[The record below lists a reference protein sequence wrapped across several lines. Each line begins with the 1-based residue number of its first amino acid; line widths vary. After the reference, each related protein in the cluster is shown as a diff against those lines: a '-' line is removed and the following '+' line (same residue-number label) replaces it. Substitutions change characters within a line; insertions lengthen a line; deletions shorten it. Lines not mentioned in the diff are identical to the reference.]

1 MEDLVRYSK
10 ITEKCKREIVLLK
23 AKPCFWGKCAFC
35 DYILDNSSDEKSIDE
50 LNDEILKNVTGEF
63 GVLEVIDS
71 ASVFELTEHTKKSI
85 KKVVEEKNIKHLFFE
100 AHYIYKDRLDEIR
113 EYFNV
118 PITFK
123 IGIET
128 FDDDF
133 RNNVL
138 KKGAYFED
146 YKEVEKYF
154 DSPCIMVGIK
164 GQSKEMIDRDMEI
177 IQNHFERA
185 TVNIFEENNTI
196 IKRDDELVKWFVN
209 KYYYLK
215 EDPRIEVLFQT
226 TDFEVG

>member
-1 MEDLVRYSK
+1 MEELQRYSK
-10 ITEKCKREIVLLK
+10 ITEKLPREIVLLK

-35 DYILDNSSDEKSIDE
+35 DYIEDNSRDEEAINA
-50 LNDEILKNVTGEF
+50 LNDKVLKNVTGEF

-71 ASVFELTEHTKKSI
+71 ASVFELTEHTKQNI
-85 KKVVEEKNIKHLFFE
+85 KRIIEEKNIKHLFFE

-113 EYFNV
+113 NYFGV

-128 FDDDF
+128 FDNDF

-138 KKGAYFED
+138 KKGAYFES
-146 YKEVEKYF
+146 YEEVEKYF

-164 GQSKEMIDRDMEI
+164 GQTKEMIDRDMDI

-185 TVNIFEENNTI
+185 TVNIFQENNTK
-196 IKRDDELVKWFVN
+196 IKRDEEIVKWFVD

-215 EDPRIEVLFQT
+215 EDPRIEILFEI
-226 TDFEVG
+226 TDFGVG

>member
-1 MEDLVRYSK
+1 
-10 ITEKCKREIVLLK
+10 
-23 AKPCFWGKCAFC
+23 
-35 DYILDNSSDEKSIDE
+35 
-50 LNDEILKNVTGEF
+50 
-63 GVLEVIDS
+63 
-71 ASVFELTEHTKKSI
+71 
-85 KKVVEEKNIKHLFFE
+85 KVVEEKNIKHLFFE

-128 FDDDF
+128 FDNDF

-146 YKEVEKYF
+146 YREVEKYF

-185 TVNIFEENNTI
+185 TVNIFEEN
-196 IKRDDELVKWFVN
+196 
-209 KYYYLK
+209 
-215 EDPRIEVLFQT
+215 
-226 TDFEVG
+226 